1 MNVLVTGSNGFVGS
15 ALMRRN
21 PNFVGV
27 DKIGSHTSQNVLDIQ
42 NTSLLNQIVINNDIS
57 TIVHLAGVQY
67 GTPVKRKNR
76 ISYFQENVNMAK
88 SISSVAENPLV
99 KHIIYISTDMV
110 YGINLPS
117 PISELAK
124 TNPIGPYGSS
134 KLAAEM
140 ILKML
145 RPNHFVTIL
154 RPRLILGEGRLG
166 TISTLTRLIKFKL
179 PIPILGEGTNRYQ
192 FIHVDDLC
200 HAIELLISNPKNNT
214 YNIGSDN
221 PPDLN
226 SLFVQIKKDLN
237 LKNRVVHLPMRV
249 MGIFFEIADKLNVS
263 PLVKEQYRLA
273 DQDIVLDTSNLKQDL
288 KWEATVSDFLMLK
301 ETLLYK
307 LTSQGKI

>member
-1 MNVLVTGSNGFVGS
+1 MNVLVTGSAGFVGS
-15 ALMRRN
+15 SLMRRN

-27 DKIGSHTSQNVLDIQ
+27 DKIRSRTSQTVLDIQ
-42 NTSLLNQIVINNDIS
+42 NASLLNEIIINNKIS

-76 ISYFQENVNMAK
+76 ISYFQENINMAK
-88 SISSVAENPLV
+88 SITSIAENPLV

-110 YGINLPS
+110 YGVNLTS

-124 TNPIGPYGSS
+124 TNPIGPYGNS
-134 KLAAEM
+134 KLAAET

-145 RPNHFVTIL
+145 RPNRKVSIL

-166 TISTLTRLIKFKL
+166 TISTLTRFIKFKL
-179 PIPILGEGTNRYQ
+179 PIPILGKGTNRYQ

-200 HAIELLISNPKNNT
+200 HAIELLISNPTNNT

-237 LKNRVVHLPMRV
+237 LKNQIIHLPVKV
-249 MGIFFEIADKLNVS
+249 MSVFFEIADIFNIS
-263 PLVKEQYRLA
+263 PLVEEQYRLA

-301 ETLLYK
+301 DTLLYN
-307 LTSQGKI
+307 LTSMDKK